1 VLEETRALLIKLTGQ
16 RKIDETPAALYEVM
30 EELGCDKLARAE
42 KVVDWAEPANFPLP
56 AAFDD
61 GKAALESILALS
73 NPVHRVN
80 EVHARAD
87 ALKSGIES
95 IDQVATF
102 REKWG
107 TAFTELRTL
116 ATQLRAIEH
125 LLSAGRAAER
135 FLAEYETARSGPRF
149 AEKDVWKQLQTAKAN
164 ADLELQT
171 LLSSWRDEARRI
183 VKDALDR
190 LPEDLRQQV
199 LEEDLA
205 KEMAMPLDTFVEGL
219 DSETDPA
226 RAAALPTRAR
236 RLVDELGAAIRREAQ
251 ARAPKP
257 PTGGPETP
265 PSPRETRY
273 VRFSDVATVR
283 RIRTESEWDA
293 LVKKL
298 DERVRALLKE
308 YEVELD

>member
-1 VLEETRALLIKLTGQ
+1 
-16 RKIDETPAALYEVM
+16 
-30 EELGCDKLARAE
+30 
-42 KVVDWAEPANFPLP
+42 
-56 AAFDD
+56 
-61 GKAALESILALS
+61 
-73 NPVHRVN
+73 VN
-80 EVHARAD
+80 QVHASAED
-87 ALKSGIES
+87 LKRGLES
-95 IDQVATF
+95 IDQIATF

-125 LLSAGRAAER
+125 LLPAGGAVER
-135 FLAEYETARSGPRF
+135 FLAEYETARSGARF
-149 AEKDVWKQLQTAKAN
+149 AEKDVWKQLQSAKAD
-164 ADLELQT
+164 AELELQT

-183 VKDALDR
+183 AKDALDR
-190 LPEDLRQQV
+190 LPEELGQQL
-199 LEEDLA
+199 LEVDLA
-205 KEMAMPLDTFVEGL
+205 KQIATPLDAFVAAL

-226 RAAALPTRAR
+226 RAAALPARAR

-251 ARAPKP
+251 KGAPKP
-257 PTGGPETP
+257 PTGAPEPPTP
-265 PSPRETRY
+265 PRETRL

-293 LVKKL
+293 LVKRL